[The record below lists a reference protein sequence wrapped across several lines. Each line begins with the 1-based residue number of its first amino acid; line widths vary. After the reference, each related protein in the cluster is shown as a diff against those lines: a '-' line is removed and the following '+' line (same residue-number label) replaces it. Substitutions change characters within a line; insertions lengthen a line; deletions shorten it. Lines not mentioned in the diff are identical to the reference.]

1 MKEVSCQVL
10 DIFFR
15 RLKREKRPLELFAE
29 GSGYSVSYLRNKR
42 ERVEWAAFV
51 ILMRNVRQLWSPEEQ
66 EALGAEHFRTPYM
79 APFAAVARLAFSAMD
94 FYRWVFMKDTGVGNQ
109 GFSCIDAHFEELGPH
124 KVLLEMR
131 LKPGYE
137 PCPEFF
143 RVSKGSFAGLPEVL
157 GLPPARVEMET
168 LENGA
173 RYLVELPPGGG
184 LFRRS
189 SRAVTRLFAVRQAA
203 KELKDANE
211 ALLHRYQE
219 LEAARAELARNAEQL
234 HAINEAGKE
243 LSQHTELN
251 ALGDAISNMLTV
263 RFGCSGW
270 RLWLARRVGDP
281 LVIVRESGDREGPKR
296 SWELTSGGNRIGR
309 IEAWKFEDQS
319 SGLFDGLVPW
329 IAIALNNACTFATVL
344 RQQSELEHRVQERTR
359 ELSQTTAKLSQ
370 SVFRL
375 TEMDEQKTQFFA
387 NASHELRTPL
397 TLMLLPV
404 ESLLSSP
411 GLPPEGRE
419 KLDGVLR
426 GGYRLLKL
434 INDLLDLSKIEAG
447 KMQLRMGTVDLAK
460 LLEDVVR
467 PWQPVLSRR
476 GVALEL
482 QVPQTLPLVAD
493 GERLEQVALN
503 LVSNAVKHVPDG
515 GRLVIGAVQDAV
527 VRFWVENSGEGL
539 DPAEVDQ
546 IFERFGQSSK
556 ARGRRFGTT
565 GLGLPLV
572 KDLVELHSGSI
583 MVDNEPGKRVRF
595 LVRLPIRQV
604 FEVPHQATPRP
615 SRTELRQ
622 YEIDS
627 QAVTPRPP
635 RPTAPPK
642 EETGTE
648 RPVLLLVEDNEDL
661 RVFLSQALQDDY
673 QVIEASDGAAA
684 LKLAR
689 ERRPDIV
696 LSDLMM
702 PEMDGMDLCRALKAD
717 PQTSGAP
724 FVLLTARSD
733 LTTKLEGLDT
743 GADDFLV
750 KPFHLSEVQGRLR
763 TQLRI
768 RRMSEQLSHAEKL
781 VALGTVVA
789 GVAHEV
795 RNPLNGIINAL
806 IPVKEMVGGSAPEVA
821 ELVELAL

>member
-1 MKEVSCQVL
+1 
-10 DIFFR
+10 
-15 RLKREKRPLELFAE
+15 
-29 GSGYSVSYLRNKR
+29 
-42 ERVEWAAFV
+42 
-51 ILMRNVRQLWSPEEQ
+51 
-66 EALGAEHFRTPYM
+66 
-79 APFAAVARLAFSAMD
+79 
-94 FYRWVFMKDTGVGNQ
+94 
-109 GFSCIDAHFEELGPH
+109 
-124 KVLLEMR
+124 
-131 LKPGYE
+131 
-137 PCPEFF
+137 
-143 RVSKGSFAGLPEVL
+143 
-157 GLPPARVEMET
+157 
-168 LENGA
+168 
-173 RYLVELPPGGG
+173 
-184 LFRRS
+184 
-189 SRAVTRLFAVRQAA
+189 
-203 KELKDANE
+203 
-211 ALLHRYQE
+211 
-219 LEAARAELARNAEQL
+219 
-234 HAINEAGKE
+234 
-243 LSQHTELN
+243 
-251 ALGDAISNMLTV
+251 
-263 RFGCSGW
+263 
-270 RLWLARRVGDP
+270 
-281 LVIVRESGDREGPKR
+281 
-296 SWELTSGGNRIGR
+296 
-309 IEAWKFEDQS
+309 
-319 SGLFDGLVPW
+319 
-329 IAIALNNACTFATVL
+329 
-344 RQQSELEHRVQERTR
+344 ERTR

-648 RPVLLLVEDNEDL
+648 RPVLLLVEDNED
-661 RVFLSQALQDDY
+661 
-673 QVIEASDGAAA
+673 
-684 LKLAR
+684 
-689 ERRPDIV
+689 
-696 LSDLMM
+696 
-702 PEMDGMDLCRALKAD
+702 
-717 PQTSGAP
+717 
-724 FVLLTARSD
+724 
-733 LTTKLEGLDT
+733 
-743 GADDFLV
+743 
-750 KPFHLSEVQGRLR
+750 
-763 TQLRI
+763 
-768 RRMSEQLSHAEKL
+768 
-781 VALGTVVA
+781 
-789 GVAHEV
+789 
-795 RNPLNGIINAL
+795 
-806 IPVKEMVGGSAPEVA
+806 
-821 ELVELAL
+821 